1 MAAGSISRP
10 PRGSSRNSLSP
21 CRVGIDDEPEIV
33 MSIEVE
39 WARMTAPD
47 LREIAARKGALA
59 ILPAGSLEQHG
70 PHLPVITDTASASA
84 ASIAAARLVVEGPDP
99 VPVAVLPGLWLGL
112 SEHHLPFGGTISV
125 DYAAY
130 RAILESI
137 VRSLRASGFARLL
150 IVNGHGGNIDPL
162 AVASRELAVAY
173 DFPIVATTPW
183 FLAPAKI
190 AAIFESDTAPKH
202 ACEGETSVMMAIA
215 KDSVKA
221 HKLDEAMQQAPAPV
235 HAPAGFSRF
244 YSFSER
250 APVTGTWGDPR
261 TATAEKGARFLAVQA
276 EALAEAIRDTALW
289 SRPDPVWRPGRGH
302 QTTGGKAELRP
313 GPLGGGRPFLRAPAP
328 MCVVKASE

>member
-1 MAAGSISRP
+1 
-10 PRGSSRNSLSP
+10 
-21 CRVGIDDEPEIV
+21 

-39 WARMTAPD
+39 WARMTAPE
-47 LREIAARKGALA
+47 LRAIAAREGALA

-84 ASIAAARLVVEGPDP
+84 ASVAAARLVAAE

-137 VRSLRASGFARLL
+137 VRSLRALGFARLL

-162 AVASRELAVAY
+162 AVASRELAVKY
-173 DFPIVATTPW
+173 DMPIVATTPW
-183 FLAPAKI
+183 FLKPEKI
-190 AAIFESDTAPKH
+190 AAIFESDTQPRH
-202 ACEGETSVMMAIA
+202 ACEGETSVMMAVAGDI
-215 KDSVKA
+215 VKA
-221 HKLDEAMQQAPAPV
+221 DKLDEAMQQAPAPV
-235 HAPAGFSRF
+235 KVPTGFSRF

-261 TATAEKGARFLAVQA
+261 TASAEKGARFLAVQA
-276 EALAEAIRDTALW
+276 EALAEAIRDKALW
-289 SRPDPVWRPGRGH
+289 SRPDPVWRPGRG
-302 QTTGGKAELRP
+302 QETTAGKAD
-313 GPLGGGRPFLRAPAP
+313 
-328 MCVVKASE
+328 